1 MIIAQRRISRA
12 VPLSALTLLSGFA
25 LASGLGC
32 SANKTTGTFGTGGE
46 AASGTTAT
54 TTGTNG
60 TGGNGEGGAF
70 ITTGT
75 GSTGTD
81 GSGGQAACAQATT
94 QAKLIPLNIFVA
106 VDQSGSMSDSG
117 KWDNVKTAFTTFF
130 QDPNAG
136 GIGVALRFWPD
147 PSAFPPPGAPQP
159 AIACN
164 DDVDFTCGAAVVA
177 ACETPEVDVGLL
189 SDPAHVKSL
198 IDTFNAHSP
207 NGSTPTS
214 AALDGAT
221 KWAAKY
227 VFAHNH
233 TEQAIVLL
241 VTDGEPT
248 TCDTDPV
255 AINNIATKA
264 LSGAGVLTFA
274 VGLAGSNQATMDGI
288 AAAGGTGQA
297 FMIGNGNAAQ
307 QLLMAL
313 KQIQAN
319 AVACSF
325 AMPVPP
331 NPKDEIDLTQ
341 VDVNYTPSGGGLK
354 TKFPQVNSAAACTAA
369 GGWYYDNPSKPT
381 TINLCPSS
389 CTKVQIDSG
398 AKVDIF
404 LGCIKKSPG

>member
-1 MIIAQRRISRA
+1 MIIARRRTSSA
-12 VPLSALTLLSGFA
+12 VSLSALTLVSGFS

-46 AASGTTAT
+46 SAATTTAA

-60 TGGNGEGGAF
+60 TGGDGEGGGFLA
-70 ITTGT
+70 GAT

-106 VDQSGSMSDSG
+106 VDQSGSMIDAN
-117 KWDNVKTAFTTFF
+117 KWDNVKSAFTTFF
-130 QDPNAG
+130 QDPNAS

-147 PSAFPPPGAPQP
+147 PSDFSNPSPV
-159 AIACN
+159 IACN
-164 DDVDFTCGAAVVA
+164 DAVDFACGPAVVA
-177 ACETPEVDVGLL
+177 SCETPEVDVGPL
-189 SDPAHVKSL
+189 SDPAHVTKL

-248 TCDTDPV
+248 TCNTDPV
-255 AINNIATKA
+255 AINTIASKA

-274 VGLAGSNQATMDGI
+274 VGLAGSNQTTMDGI

-307 QLLMAL
+307 QLLVAL
-313 KQIQAN
+313 TQIQAN

-325 AMPVPP
+325 AMPTPP
-331 NPKDEIDLTQ
+331 NPKDEIDLMQ
-341 VDVNYTPSGGGLK
+341 VDVNYTPSGGGAK
-354 TKFPQVNSAAACTAA
+354 TKFPQVASASSCTAA
-369 GGWYYDNPSKPT
+369 GGWYYDVPSKPT
-381 TINLCPSS
+381 MINLCPSS
-389 CTKVQIDSG
+389 CSKVQIDNG

-404 LGCIKKSPG
+404 LGCIKKGPA

>member
-1 MIIAQRRISRA
+1 MIIARRRSSRA
-12 VPLSALTLLSGFA
+12 VSLSALALLSGFS
-25 LASGLGC
+25 LAAAGLGC

-46 AASGTTAT
+46 PASGTTT
-54 TTGTNG
+54 STTGTNG
-60 TGGNGEGGAF
+60 TGGNGEGGGF
-70 ITTGT
+70 LTSGT
-75 GSTGTD
+75 GSTSTD
-81 GSGGQAACAQATT
+81 GSGGQAACAQATAE
-94 QAKLIPLNIFVA
+94 AKLIPLSIFVA

-136 GIGVALRFWPD
+136 PIGVALRFWPD
-147 PSAFPPPGAPQP
+147 PSDFANPSPS
-159 AIACN
+159 IACN
-164 DDVDFTCGAAVVA
+164 DDVDLTCGAAVVA
-177 ACETPEVDVGLL
+177 SCETPEVDVGLL
-189 SDPAHVKSL
+189 SNPAHVKSL
-198 IDTFNAHSP
+198 VDAFNAHSP

-248 TCDTDPV
+248 TCNTDPV
-255 AINNIATKA
+255 AINSIATKA

-288 AAAGGTGQA
+288 ASAGGTGQA

-331 NPKDEIDLTQ
+331 NPKDEIDLAQ
-341 VDVNYTPSGGGLK
+341 VDVNYTPSNGGLK
-354 TKFPQVNSAAACTAA
+354 TKFPEVNSAAACTVA

-381 TINLCPSS
+381 TINLCPAS
-389 CTKVQIDSG
+389 CTKVQIDTS

-404 LGCIKKSPG
+404 LGCIKKSPT

>member
-1 MIIAQRRISRA
+1 MIIAQRRTSRA
-12 VPLSALTLLSGFA
+12 VSLSALTLLSGFS
-25 LASGLGC
+25 LAAGLGC

-46 AASGTTAT
+46 ASGTTVTTAT
-54 TTGTNG
+54 SG

-70 ITTGT
+70 ISTGT

-81 GSGGQAACAQATT
+81 GSGGQEACAQATT
-94 QAKLIPLNIFVA
+94 QAKLIPLSIFVA

-117 KWDNVKTAFTTFF
+117 KWDNVRTAFTTFF

-147 PSAFPPPGAPQP
+147 PTDFANPSPG
-159 AIACN
+159 IACN
-164 DDVDFTCGAAVVA
+164 DDADSSCGAAVVA

-189 SDPAHVKSL
+189 SDPAHAKSL
-198 IDTFNAHSP
+198 VDTFNAHSP
-207 NGSTPTS
+207 NGGTPTS

-248 TCDTDPV
+248 SCNTDPV
-255 AINNIATKA
+255 AINNIAAKA

-274 VGLAGSNQATMDGI
+274 VGLDGSFPGFMNDL

-307 QLLMAL
+307 QLLLAL

-331 NPKDEIDLTQ
+331 NPKDEIDLAQ
-341 VDVNYTPSGGGLK
+341 VDVSYTPSAGGVK
-354 TKFPQVNSAAACTAA
+354 TKFPEVASAAACTAA
-369 GGWYYDNPSKPT
+369 GGWYYDKPAKPT

>member
-1 MIIAQRRISRA
+1 MIIARRRTSSA
-12 VPLSALTLLSGFA
+12 VSLSALTLLSGFS

-46 AASGTTAT
+46 SPSGTTAA

-70 ITTGT
+70 LTTGT

-81 GSGGQAACAQATT
+81 GSGGQTACAQATT
-94 QAKLIPLNIFVA
+94 QAKLIPLSIFVA

-147 PSAFPPPGAPQP
+147 PSEFPAPGAPP
-159 AIACN
+159 PPIACN
-164 DDVDFTCGAAVVA
+164 DDVDSACGIAVVA
-177 ACETPEVDVGLL
+177 SCETPEVDVGLL

-198 IDTFNAHSP
+198 VDSFNAHGP

-248 TCDTDPV
+248 TCDTDPGH
-255 AINNIATKA
+255 INNIAQKA
-264 LSGAGVLTFA
+264 LSSVGVLTFA
-274 VGLAGSNQATMDGI
+274 VGLDGSNPGFMNDL

-297 FMIGNGNAAQ
+297 FMIGNGNAAAD
-307 QLLMAL
+307 LLVAL

-325 AMPVPP
+325 AMPIPP
-331 NPKDEIDLTQ
+331 NPKDEIDLAQ

-354 TKFPQVNSAAACTAA
+354 TKFPEVNSAAACTAA
-369 GGWYYDNPSKPT
+369 GGWYYDKPSKPT
-381 TINLCPSS
+381 TINLCPAS
-389 CTKVQIDSG
+389 CTKVQLDTG

-404 LGCIKKSPG
+404 LGCIKKSQT